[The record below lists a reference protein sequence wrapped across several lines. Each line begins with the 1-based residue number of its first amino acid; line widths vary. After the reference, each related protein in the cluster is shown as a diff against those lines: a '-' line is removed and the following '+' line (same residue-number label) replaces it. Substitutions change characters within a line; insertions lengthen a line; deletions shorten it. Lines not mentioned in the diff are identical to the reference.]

1 MSTERQ
7 LVVVWRRVDADEL
20 DLLER
25 DPDAGGLLMAD
36 SDPEQLFDLGR
47 AWHAV
52 HMLLNGSPWGGTGP
66 AFDAVLGGTV
76 LGDPS
81 TYEPVRVLLPERVR
95 AVAALLADLPGEQLR
110 TRFTHRAFRQ
120 AEVYPDVWDRA
131 DVLTGFVLPAY
142 ERLRALYVEAAAAGD
157 ALLVQL
163 T

>member
-1 MSTERQ
+1 M
-7 LVVVWRRVDADEL
+7 VMVWRRTSADEL

-25 DPDAGGLLMAD
+25 DPDASGLLMAD
-36 SDPEQLFDLGR
+36 SEPEELFDVER

-52 HMLLNGSPWGGTGP
+52 HMLLNGSPWGGSGP

-81 TYEPVRVLLPERVR
+81 TYEPVRVLLPERVQ
-95 AVAALLADLPGEQLR
+95 AVASLLAGLTADELR
-110 TRFTHRAFRQ
+110 PRFTHRAFRQ

-131 DVLTGFVLPAY
+131 DVLTSFVLPAY
-142 ERLRALYVEAAAAGD
+142 ERLRAFYAEAAAAGD
-157 ALLVQL
+157 AVLVQL

>member
-1 MSTERQ
+1 M
-7 LVVVWRRVDADEL
+7 VWRRTSSDEL

-25 DPDAGGLLMAD
+25 DPDTSGLLMAD
-36 SDPEQLFDLGR
+36 SEPEQLFDVGR

-52 HMLLNGSPWGGTGP
+52 HMLLNGSPWGGSGP

-81 TYEPVRVLLPERVR
+81 TYEPVRALLPERVS
-95 AVAALLADLPGEQLR
+95 AVAVLLTSLPPEDLR

-120 AEVYPDVWDRA
+120 AEVYPDVWDQA
-131 DVLTGFVLPAY
+131 DVLTTFVLPAY
-142 ERLRALYVEAAAAGD
+142 ERLRAFYAQAAADRD
-157 ALLVQL
+157 AVLLQL